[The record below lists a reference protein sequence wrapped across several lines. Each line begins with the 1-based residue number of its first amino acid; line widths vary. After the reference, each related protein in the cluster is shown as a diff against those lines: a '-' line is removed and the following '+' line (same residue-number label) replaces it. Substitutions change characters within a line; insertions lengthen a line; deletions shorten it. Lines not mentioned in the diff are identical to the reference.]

1 MTRTSIIE
9 KLNLVKDMIAGQK
22 ELILVFAFFM
32 ILGILLFA
40 FSKKNKSKYLKTFI
54 ISYILIL
61 IALIA
66 GYNVSL
72 YKLVDYFINNV
83 FYLLVFPNIAVY
95 TGMIITSNILLL
107 TGLLKDKTS
116 KLVKIINV
124 IFYSVIG
131 YMTFLTLDVITKEK
145 IDVYSELDVYSN
157 ETLFALLQI
166 SMIIFLTWIVVRII
180 IKAVT
185 KFGKKEEVVEST
197 APIMENTSL
206 VEKFVNN
213 VEEVPTPVMNLETS
227 NTENVVYNNINNNI
241 NNTNNPNN
249 ITAHSS
255 NLINELP
262 TYKYEAAPN
271 SAPHKSNNIEISFTK
286 EEWMGL
292 NDILKRE
299 QNRSNNG

>member
-95 TGMIITSNILLL
+95 AGMIITSNILLL
-107 TGLLKDKTS
+107 TGLLKEKTP

-131 YMTFLTLDVITKEK
+131 YMTFLTLDVITKDK

-166 SMIIFLTWIVVRII
+166 SMIIFITWIVVRII

-185 KFGKKEEVVEST
+185 KFGKKEVVEST
-197 APIMENTSL
+197 VPVIENTSL

-213 VEEVPTPVMNLETS
+213 AEEIPTPVMNLETS
-227 NTENVVYNNINNNI
+227 NSENTVYNNIT
-241 NNTNNPNN
+241 NNTNN
-249 ITAHSS
+249 IASHSS

-262 TYKYEAAPN
+262 TYKYEAVPN
-271 SAPHKSNNIEISFTK
+271 NHLHKSNNIEISFTK

>member
-95 TGMIITSNILLL
+95 TGMIITSNIPVSYTHL
-107 TGLLKDKTS
+107 TLPT
-116 KLVKIINV
+116 I
-124 IFYSVIG
+124 YSV
-131 YMTFLTLDVITKEK
+131 
-145 IDVYSELDVYSN
+145 
-157 ETLFALLQI
+157 
-166 SMIIFLTWIVVRII
+166 
-180 IKAVT
+180 
-185 KFGKKEEVVEST
+185 
-197 APIMENTSL
+197 
-206 VEKFVNN
+206 
-213 VEEVPTPVMNLETS
+213 
-227 NTENVVYNNINNNI
+227 
-241 NNTNNPNN
+241 
-249 ITAHSS
+249 
-255 NLINELP
+255 
-262 TYKYEAAPN
+262 
-271 SAPHKSNNIEISFTK
+271 
-286 EEWMGL
+286 
-292 NDILKRE
+292 
-299 QNRSNNG
+299 

>member
-1 MTRTSIIE
+1 
-9 KLNLVKDMIAGQK
+9 
-22 ELILVFAFFM
+22 
-32 ILGILLFA
+32 
-40 FSKKNKSKYLKTFI
+40 
-54 ISYILIL
+54 
-61 IALIA
+61 
-66 GYNVSL
+66 
-72 YKLVDYFINNV
+72 
-83 FYLLVFPNIAVY
+83 
-95 TGMIITSNILLL
+95 MIITSNILLL
-107 TGLLKDKTS
+107 TGLLKEKTP

-131 YMTFLTLDVITKEK
+131 YMTFLTLDVITKDK

-166 SMIIFLTWIVVRII
+166 SMIIFITWIVVRII

-185 KFGKKEEVVEST
+185 KFGKKEVVEST
-197 APIMENTSL
+197 VPVIENTSP

-213 VEEVPTPVMNLETS
+213 AEEVPTPVMNLETS
-227 NTENVVYNNINNNI
+227 NSENTVYNNIT
-241 NNTNNPNN
+241 NNTNN
-249 ITAHSS
+249 IASHSS

-262 TYKYEAAPN
+262 TYKYEAVPN
-271 SAPHKSNNIEISFTK
+271 NPLHKSNNIEISFTK

>member
-1 MTRTSIIE
+1 MTRTSIID

-95 TGMIITSNILLL
+95 AGMIITSNILLL

-124 IFYSVIG
+124 IFYSIIG
-131 YMTFLTLDVITKEK
+131 YMTFLTLDVITKDK
-145 IDVYSELDVYSN
+145 VDVYSELDVYSN

-166 SMIIFLTWIVVRII
+166 SMIIFLIWIIIRII
-180 IKAVT
+180 IKVVT
-185 KFGKKEEVVEST
+185 KFSKKEEVVEAMVPEVET
-197 APIMENTSL
+197 VAPIE
-206 VEKFVNN
+206 
-213 VEEVPTPVMNLETS
+213 
-227 NTENVVYNNINNNI
+227 NNINTTETTMPNI
-241 NNTNNPNN
+241 NLEDSKAENIIYNSINNANN

-255 NLINELP
+255 NLISELP
-262 TYKYEAAPN
+262 TYKYDN
-271 SAPHKSNNIEISFTK
+271 VQNIVPHKSNNIEISFTK